1 MLPES
6 AELELISYP
15 EAAARLGLPPR
26 TLRQRLADGQVAV
39 YRDGR
44 DHRRRLVRADDLA
57 KLTETTLI
65 RERTAEPVGA

>member
-1 MLPES
+1 MTTEC
-6 AELELISYP
+6 AEAELISYP

-26 TLRQRLADGQVAV
+26 TLRQRLADGRIDV

-44 DHRRRLVRADDLA
+44 DHRRRLVRADDVA

-65 RERTAEPVGA
+65 RERTAIAV